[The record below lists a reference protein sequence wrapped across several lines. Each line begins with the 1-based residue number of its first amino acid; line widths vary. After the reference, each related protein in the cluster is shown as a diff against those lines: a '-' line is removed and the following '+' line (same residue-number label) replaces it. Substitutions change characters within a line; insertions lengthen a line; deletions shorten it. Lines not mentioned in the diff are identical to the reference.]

1 MDLKLTREAIPA
13 SETIFDGVQEQSVEL
28 DYILPDYY
36 PDIFRL
42 VRCSIEPVITDWS
55 VSGGRL
61 TYELRCD
68 IRILYCGGPDQTV
81 RCVTQQQTFTRT
93 AELGSA
99 CNDPDIRLSPG
110 TDRLSFRA
118 VNKRRLDI
126 RGAVSVRINASCTRT
141 QEVISGGSGM
151 NIQLRRIPLKFAGT
165 KLNASRSV
173 QLSGET
179 SLPETQPEALSVLLG
194 KCTPGECGLKL
205 VSGKLLAK
213 GEAEVRLLYSYE
225 KDGSP
230 GMETLSF
237 TIPYSQIME
246 LEGADESC
254 ICTVDA
260 ETVSCELSPSPDRN
274 GQNRL
279 IQYQLEL
286 RLTCTAVKP
295 SSAMTVV
302 DAYSTVYDTELE
314 TAEIRAE
321 LLPETFRSQFR
332 HSARLAEG
340 ESVPE
345 HICTVWCS
353 PGNIN
358 TRLSPDGSSAVIT
371 GMLTYSMAASDS
383 SGMTVMPDRDEPF
396 EETVALDTVLPDTAS
411 VSSRVTSVG
420 VSWSISPEGV
430 LTADADLSVTVSA
443 GGTRTVKAV
452 TGIETGSP
460 KEHSEDYA
468 VKLYFGS
475 EGEEVWDIARR
486 CCTSVDAVME
496 ENDLASDRLSGSG
509 MLLIPIKE

>member
-1 MDLKLTREAIPA
+1 
-13 SETIFDGVQEQSVEL
+13 
-28 DYILPDYY
+28 
-36 PDIFRL
+36 
-42 VRCSIEPVITDWS
+42 
-55 VSGGRL
+55 
-61 TYELRCD
+61 
-68 IRILYCGGPDQTV
+68 
-81 RCVTQQQTFTRT
+81 
-93 AELGSA
+93 
-99 CNDPDIRLSPG
+99 
-110 TDRLSFRA
+110 
-118 VNKRRLDI
+118 
-126 RGAVSVRINASCTRT
+126 
-141 QEVISGGSGM
+141 M

-443 GGTRTVKAV
+443 GGTRTVRAV